1 MVDLIG
7 GNHQTEEQLK
17 AKKWMKIIAVI
28 LVLLLI
34 ACIALIGL
42 AYYIQET
49 ELKITIDGASQ
60 KQMKELFVFEGDTVY
75 IPIRDFATYVGY
87 SSYSGDYKQYAED
100 TTKCYVESTHEIA
113 SFTLNSNKIYKTD
126 GSNDY
131 EYYEID
137 KPVKMIN
144 GKLYT
149 TIEGAKI
156 AFNIAFSYD
165 KGKNNMTIYTLPYLV
180 KHYTAKFPN
189 SAIADDKANFNNQK
203 ALLYD
208 MLVVKNSDNHYG
220 VNSLKGTEI
229 IGTKYASIEF
239 IESSKEFIVTT
250 DENKMGIMSYDAT
263 TKIRPEYDNIK
274 QIDKDAGLYLVTNSN
289 KQGIVD
295 GNGNIVLYLEYDQI
309 GIDSAKFTANNIKN
323 QYLLYDTCIPVKRA
337 NLWGLYDK
345 NGKEILPIQYD
356 ALGCSV
362 GSGNSGD
369 KTANNILLIPDYEA
383 IVVRNGEFYG
393 VVNVNGKELLP
404 SVLKSVYSITT
415 SGEETYYMIYNE
427 QVINVIS
434 YLDKYIKKQEN
445 ENNNTQ
451 TNTTTD
457 TETNTTTNT
466 ITNTSTINNTN
477 TIMNN
482 EQNTNQTNQT
492 NQNESMPAN
501 SNAVTN
507 SN

>member
-7 GNHQTEEQLK
+7 GNNQTEEQLK
-17 AKKWMKIIAVI
+17 AKKWMKIIGII
-28 LVLLLI
+28 LVVLLI
-34 ACIALIGL
+34 VCIALIGL
-42 AYYIQET
+42 VYYIQET
-49 ELKITIDGASQ
+49 ELKIAIDGTSQ
-60 KQMKELFVFEGDTVY
+60 KQMKEIFVFEGDTVY

-149 TIEGAKI
+149 TIEGAKV
-156 AFNIAFSYD
+156 AFNIAFQYN
-165 KGKNNMTIYTLPYLV
+165 KEKNNMTIYTLPYLV
-180 KHYTAKFPN
+180 KHYTAKFSN
-189 SAIADDKANFNNQK
+189 SAIADDKAKFNNQK

-220 VNSLKGTEI
+220 VNSLNGIEI

-250 DENKMGIMSYDAT
+250 DENKVGIMSYDAT
-263 TKIRPEYDNIK
+263 TKIRPEYDDIK
-274 QIDKDAGLYLVTNSN
+274 QVDKDAGLYLVTNNN

-309 GIDSAKFTANNIKN
+309 GIDSAKFKANNIKN

-345 NGKEILPIQYD
+345 NGKEILPIKYD
-356 ALGCSV
+356 AFGCSV

-369 KTANNILLIPDYEA
+369 KTANNIILIPDYEA
-383 IVVRNGEFYG
+383 IVVCSGDFYG
-393 VVNVNGKELLP
+393 IVDINGKELILP
-404 SVLKSVYSITT
+404 ALTSVYSVTT
-415 SGEETYYMIYNE
+415 SGEDTYYMIYNE

-434 YLDKYIKKQEN
+434 YLEKYIKKQEN
-445 ENNNTQ
+445 ENKNNNAQ
-451 TNTTTD
+451 TNTEANTT
-457 TETNTTTNT
+457 TNTTTNT
-466 ITNTSTINNTN
+466 NTVVNNTQNTS
-477 TIMNN
+477 
-482 EQNTNQTNQT
+482 QT
-492 NQNESMPAN
+492 NQNTSVPAN

-507 SN
+507 TNQANINVVTNQ